1 MKLKMKKIM
10 ALIAVG
16 LVSGLLVARPAAAAE
31 MNFAVQAII
40 PGNQIDKSQTYFDLR
55 MKPGQK
61 QDIEVELRN
70 DTKKDVTVEIQANT
84 AITNDNGVVEY
95 NSPDKKKDPSLKVN
109 FKDIANVQKEAKL
122 KAGTSQKVKVHLK
135 MPDQLFNGV
144 VLGGLYFTEKEDESN
159 KPKEKKNENQIIN
172 RYAYTIGVQ
181 LTETDKQ
188 VKPNLVLNS
197 VKPAQINFRNAINA
211 NIQNDQAA
219 IVKDMTI
226 EAKIYKKGGS
236 DVLYE
241 STQKNLRMAPNSN
254 FNFGVGLDNKP
265 FKPGKYEFKGV
276 AKIGDKKWILNKEF
290 TIQDKEAKDFNNKAV
305 QLEKDHTWIYILVG
319 AVVIVLLLAIIS
331 YLIYRLKHKSKDK

>member
-1 MKLKMKKIM
+1 MKLKIKKII
-10 ALIAVG
+10 ALVVVG
-16 LVSGLLVARPAAAAE
+16 LASVLLLAKPAAAAE

-40 PGNQIDKSQTYFDLR
+40 PENQVDKSQTYFDLR

-95 NSPDKKKDPSLKVN
+95 SGPRKKKDSSLKVD
-109 FKDIANVQKEAKL
+109 FKKIAEVQKEAKL
-122 KAGTSQKVKVHLK
+122 KSGTSQKVKVHLK
-135 MPDQLFNGV
+135 MPNQLFDGV
-144 VLGGLYFTEKEDESN
+144 VLGGLYFTEKEDDSN
-159 KPKEKKNENQIIN
+159 KTKDKKNENQIIN

-197 VKPAQINFRNAINA
+197 VKPTQINFRNAISA

-219 IVKDMTI
+219 IIKDMTI
-226 EAKIYKKGGS
+226 EAKIYKKGKS
-236 DVLYE
+236 DALYH
-241 STQKNLRMAPNSN
+241 TVQKNLRMAPNSN

-265 FKPGKYEFKGV
+265 FKPGKYVFKGV

-305 QLEKDHTWIYILVG
+305 QLEKDYTWIYVLVG
-319 AVVIVLLLAIIS
+319 SIVIIILLAIIS
-331 YLIYRLKHKSKDK
+331 YLIYRLKRKSKGK